1 MTSNQIAWL
10 VVAIVI
16 VLLVVLVVVAL
27 SRRSRAKAEARR
39 REALRS
45 EFGAEYD
52 RVVDRTGDAR
62 RADQELAERQR
73 RYRTYSI
80 RELSDQQRRAFTDD
94 WQRLQASFVDRPGL
108 ALGEADRLVA
118 DLLRARGFPMTD
130 AETAAADLSV
140 EHADAVQAFRQGH
153 AIAVSGTSDAE
164 QMRVGMLLFRQV
176 VEQLLSTDGR
186 VVDLRTP
193 PPEPSVPNLGTAN
206 PARIQTP
213 GPGAYPAGTDPRGYP
228 APGYPTAGGTYPGDG
243 ADGWQQ
249 PPPPS
254 R

>member
-16 VLLVVLVVVAL
+16 VLLVIFVVVAL
-27 SRRSRAKAEARR
+27 SRRSRAKAAARR
-39 REALRS
+39 REELRTT
-45 EFGAEYD
+45 FGAEYD
-52 RVVDRTGDAR
+52 RVVGRTGDQR
-62 RADQELAERQR
+62 RADAELAERQR

-80 RELSDQQRRAFTDD
+80 RELSDQQRRAFADD

-108 ALGEADRLVA
+108 ALGDADRLVA
-118 DLLRARGFPMTD
+118 DLLRTRGFPMTD

-153 AIAVSGTSDAE
+153 AIAVSGTTDAE
-164 QMRVGMLLFRQV
+164 QMRIGMLLFRQV

-193 PPEPSVPNLGTAN
+193 AAEPAAPTIGTAN
-206 PARIQTP
+206 PGRTQMP
-213 GPGAYPAGTDPRGYP
+213 GPAGTYPAGTYPAGTDPRS
-228 APGYPTAGGTYPGDG
+228 YPGDG
-243 ADGWQQ
+243 YPGDGSDWRQ
-249 PPPPS
+249 
-254 R
+254 